1 MNELGQSLRTTGQ
14 VVKKVGTDT
23 VNAAVLGAIIGGTI
37 SIIITVRRVWL
48 GQPVNGTAQRIK
60 RS

>member
-1 MNELGQSLRTTGQ
+1 MELGQSLRTTGQ

-23 VNAAVLGAIIGGTI
+23 VNAAVLGAVIGGTI
-37 SIIITVRRVWL
+37 SLVIVLLRVWL

-60 RS
+60 RV

>member
-1 MNELGQSLRTTGQ
+1 MELGQSLRTTGQ

-23 VNAAVLGAIIGGTI
+23 VNAAVLGAVIGGTI
-37 SIIITVRRVWL
+37 SLVIVLRRVWL

-60 RS
+60 RV